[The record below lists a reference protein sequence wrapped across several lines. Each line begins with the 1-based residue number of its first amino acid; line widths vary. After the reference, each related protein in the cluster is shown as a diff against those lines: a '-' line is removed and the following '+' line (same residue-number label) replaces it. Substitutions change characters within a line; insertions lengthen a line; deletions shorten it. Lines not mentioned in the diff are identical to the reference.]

1 MANNPISSVIVPS
14 NPNIE
19 GVGSGMEGGASDS
32 VIGICTDEINPSL
45 SSFARVIVGARSSPI
60 GMGQPALGAA
70 AFYVDYDGDSF
81 DRSPVIF
88 AEADTDAAI
97 GEIFATTLNFS
108 VTNESSREIKI
119 GEWLWG
125 VAVPQDPLFFTMVP
139 PLTVAAT
146 WRTNGSGV
154 CAPDGDNYIRFDS
167 NGRIT
172 CFTGAR
178 DGLLIGARYRVQI
191 DIGDLSGG
199 TIRVRFRKGTSPYGD
214 QHIVFIL
221 PNTSGADNA
230 FEFVASD
237 DRWSV
242 DVEIGSTAWVQM
254 GVMQIYG
261 PLAT

>member
-88 AEADTDAAI
+88 AEADNDAAV
-97 GEIFATTLNFS
+97 GEVFATTLNFS
-108 VTNESSREIKI
+108 VTNEASRTIKT

-125 VAVPQDPLFFTMVP
+125 VAVPQSPLFFTMTT
-139 PLTVAAT
+139 PLAPGVD
-146 WRTNGSGV
+146 WRTNNTGV
-154 CAPDGDNYIRFDS
+154 VTADTDDYIRFDS
-167 NGRIT
+167 NGKFE
-172 CFTGAR
+172 CWTGYKSPIV
-178 DGLLIGARYRVQI
+178 IGARYRVEI
-191 DIGDLSGG
+191 TIGDLSGG
-199 TIRVRFRKGTSPYGD
+199 TVQALVKAGNNSNQGSAFLTANTAGVD
-214 QHIVFIL
+214 Q
-221 PNTSGADNA
+221 P
-230 FEFVASD
+230 FEFVATD
-237 DRWSV
+237 TVLQQNLR
-242 DVEIGSTAWVQM
+242 IGSTAWVQA
-254 GVMQIYG
+254 GVVSIYG